1 MVIGPNRLII
11 DGFSSF
17 SVKFPLSKFVW
28 FDGKYVTLDK
38 AKVPVTT
45 HAIHYG
51 TSVFEGIRAYW
62 NSKNLFVFRLED
74 HMKRFRN
81 SGKFYSISLNFTNK
95 QIENAIINLCKK
107 NNIKKTCYI
116 RPFYFVG
123 DYGINLHVTEKAPTN
138 VAIFMFPFGDL
149 FNKKGITAGVSSW
162 RKFSVSSTPPQAKMG
177 GNYLNSI
184 LATQEAKRNGYDEA
198 ILLDKLGNVSE
209 APGENIFIVKDD
221 EIITP
226 PLSSSALAGIT
237 RDSIFELAEDRGY
250 KVVIRE
256 ITRSELYIADEVFL
270 SGTAAE
276 ITPIIRIDQNIVGNG
291 KTGIITSELIA
302 DYTDVVMNR
311 NKKYS
316 EWLTPVY

>member
-1 MVIGPNRLII
+1 MK
-11 DGFSSF
+11 FS
-17 SVKFPLSKFVW
+17 LSKYVW
-28 FDGKYVTLDK
+28 FDGKFVTLDK

-62 NSKNLFVFRLED
+62 NSKNLFIFRLED
-74 HMKRFRN
+74 HIKRFRN
-81 SGKFYSISLNFTNK
+81 SGRYYSISLNFSNK
-95 QIENAIINLCKK
+95 QIENTIIDLCKK
-107 NNIKKTCYI
+107 NKMKKSCYI
-116 RPFYFVG
+116 RPFYFIG
-123 DYGINLHVTEKAPTN
+123 EYGINLHVTEKAPTII
-138 VAIFMFPFGDL
+138 AIFMFPFGDL

-162 RKFSVSSTPPQAKMG
+162 RKFSISTTPPQAKMG

-209 APGENIFIVKDD
+209 APGENIFIVKNNQ
-221 EIITP
+221 IITP

-237 RDSIFELAEDRGY
+237 RDSIFQLAKDRGY

-256 ITRSELYIADEVFL
+256 ILRSELYIAEEVFL

-276 ITPIIRIDQNIVGNG
+276 ITPIIRIDKNKIGNG
-291 KTGIITSELIA
+291 RVGTITSELMS
-302 DYTDVVMNR
+302 DYTDLVMNR
-311 NKKYS
+311 NEKYS
-316 EWLTPVY
+316 EWLTRVY

>member
-1 MVIGPNRLII
+1 MK
-11 DGFSSF
+11 FSF
-17 SVKFPLSKFVW
+17 SKLVW
-28 FDGKYVTLDK
+28 FDGKFVTLDK

-62 NSKNLFVFRLED
+62 NSKNLFVFRLKD
-74 HMKRFRN
+74 HIKRFRN
-81 SGKFYSISLNFTNK
+81 SGKFYSISLNFTDK
-95 QIENAIINLCKK
+95 QIENAIVNLCKK
-107 NNIKKTCYI
+107 NKMKRTCYI

-123 DYGINLHVTEKAPTN
+123 NYGINLHVTEKAPTN

-184 LATQEAKRNGYDEA
+184 LTTQEAKRNGYDEA

-209 APGENIFIVKDD
+209 APGENIFIIKDD
-221 EIITP
+221 QIITP
-226 PLSSSALAGIT
+226 PLTSSALAGIT
-237 RDSIFELAEDRGY
+237 RDSIFPLAKDMGY
-250 KVVIRE
+250 KVVVRE

-276 ITPIIRIDQNIVGNG
+276 ITPIIRIDQNKIGNG
-291 KTGIITSELIA
+291 KVGTITSELMS
-302 DYTDVVMNR
+302 DYTDMVMNK
-311 NKKYS
+311 NEKYS
-316 EWLTPVY
+316 EWLTQVY

>member
-1 MVIGPNRLII
+1 M
-11 DGFSSF
+11 
-17 SVKFPLSKFVW
+17 KFPLSKFVW

-51 TSVFEGIRAYW
+51 TSIFEGIRAYW
-62 NSKNLFVFRLED
+62 NSKNLFLFRLED

-107 NNIKKTCYI
+107 NNMKKTCYI

-221 EIITP
+221 EMITP

-237 RDSIFELAEDRGY
+237 RDSIFELAKDRGY

-276 ITPIIRIDQNIVGNG
+276 ITPIIRIDQNIIGNG
-291 KTGIITSELIA
+291 KVGIITSELIS

>member
-1 MVIGPNRLII
+1 M
-11 DGFSSF
+11 
-17 SVKFPLSKFVW
+17 KFPLSKFVW
-28 FDGKYVTLDK
+28 LDGKYVTLDK

-51 TSVFEGIRAYW
+51 TSIFEGIRAYW
-62 NSKNLFVFRLED
+62 NSKNLFLFRLED

-107 NNIKKTCYI
+107 NNMKKSCYI

-221 EIITP
+221 EMITP

-237 RDSIFELAEDRGY
+237 RDSIFELAKDRGY

-276 ITPIIRIDQNIVGNG
+276 ITPIIRIDQNIIGNG
-291 KTGIITSELIA
+291 NVGIITSELIS

-311 NKKYS
+311 NEKYS
-316 EWLTPVY
+316 EWLTAVY

>member
-1 MVIGPNRLII
+1 MK
-11 DGFSSF
+11 FS
-17 SVKFPLSKFVW
+17 LSKYVW
-28 FDGKYVTLDK
+28 FDGKFVTLDK
-38 AKVPVTT
+38 ATVPVTT

-62 NSKNLFVFRLED
+62 NSKNLFIFRLED
-74 HMKRFRN
+74 HIKRFRN
-81 SGKFYSISLNFTNK
+81 SGRYYSISLKFSNK

-107 NNIKKTCYI
+107 NNMKKSCYI

-123 DYGINLHVTEKAPTN
+123 EYGINLHVTEKAPTI

-162 RKFSVSSTPPQAKMG
+162 RKFSVSTTPPQAKMG

-209 APGENIFIVKDD
+209 APGENIFIVKNNQ
-221 EIITP
+221 IITP

-237 RDSIFELAEDRGY
+237 RDSIFQLAKDRGY

-256 ITRSELYIADEVFL
+256 ISRSELYIAEEVFL

-276 ITPIIRIDQNIVGNG
+276 ITPIIRIDKNEIGNG
-291 KTGIITSELIA
+291 RVGAITSEIMS
-302 DYTDVVMNR
+302 DYTDLVMNR
-311 NKKYS
+311 NEKYS
-316 EWLTPVY
+316 EWLTSVY